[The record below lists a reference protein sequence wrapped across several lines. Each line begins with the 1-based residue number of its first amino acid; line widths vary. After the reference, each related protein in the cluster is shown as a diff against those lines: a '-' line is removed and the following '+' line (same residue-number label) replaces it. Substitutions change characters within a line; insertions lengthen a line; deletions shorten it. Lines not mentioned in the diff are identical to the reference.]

1 MHLKVLE
8 LPFLFFTAKQV
19 LKRKTVNFM
28 FHITNLR
35 FSRTDFTMRRM
46 FHLKARRMLNRRMFH
61 LQARRML
68 NRRMFHL
75 QARRMFH
82 LQARRMFHLQARRM
96 FHLNTRRMFHL
107 NTRRL
112 FHLQARQM
120 FHLQAHRMFH
130 LQARRMHLLGP
141 PSASIFVMMGSIVT
155 LMFSKNFLFLATLN
169 SANNGHVLTG
179 KLAFLISIAK

>member
-35 FSRTDFTMRRM
+35 FSRTDFTMRW
-46 FHLKARRMLNRRMFH
+46 MFH

-75 QARRMFH
+75 RARRMFH